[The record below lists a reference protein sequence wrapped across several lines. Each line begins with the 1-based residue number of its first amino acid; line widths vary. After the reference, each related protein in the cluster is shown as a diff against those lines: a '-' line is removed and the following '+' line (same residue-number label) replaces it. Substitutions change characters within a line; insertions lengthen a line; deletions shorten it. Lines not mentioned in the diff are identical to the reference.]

1 MNLKIK
7 NFFHSIFSSIYDSL
21 GIFMFLV
28 GFYIGFP
35 LLKENKIDL
44 LYLFVV
50 IMVMIFSL
58 SFALQC
64 LFILEYFN
72 IGIISYNGIFNIT
85 DLKPKIDPSN
95 SNGIRDVPLNGKIT
109 LDHIKFHY
117 PSSPIIKMEEKVEG
131 KEEDGMKN

>member
-1 MNLKIK
+1 
-7 NFFHSIFSSIYDSL
+7 
-21 GIFMFLV
+21 MFLV

-109 LDHIKFHY
+109 
-117 PSSPIIKMEEKVEG
+117 
-131 KEEDGMKN
+131 